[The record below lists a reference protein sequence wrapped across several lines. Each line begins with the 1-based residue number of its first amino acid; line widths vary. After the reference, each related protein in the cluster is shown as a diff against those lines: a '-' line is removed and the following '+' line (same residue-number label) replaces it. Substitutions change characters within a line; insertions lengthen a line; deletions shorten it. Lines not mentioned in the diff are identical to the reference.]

1 MHAPRTPS
9 IEPAANPN
17 VDEYLRQEGL
27 SDEEWKR
34 IYDLRYCTI
43 LVPFEEDA
51 DKGKSAED
59 QEDQVSDEDHIEYHQ
74 PSTPAAGARQR
85 SQLATPKT
93 PRHSSAVNQQ
103 AKTLERHRAL
113 LRPTGLLTP
122 AEKRA
127 QKSVIRDAVEKLS
140 VGISADQDNDDDDD
154 DVDLNDE
161 SKGFLT
167 DNDPLSTYLT
177 APRDQGCAS
186 DQSAP
191 ENSTAP
197 TMSALNDDDA
207 DVTDAETFHDALD
220 EYEDSETES
229 HLESGHTD
237 TFVSCGSSSTAGI
250 KRRRWELDSPPG
262 LLQQRQVG
270 SVKRVAIRT
279 STATTTAAT
288 LVRTAGTPAGLLR
301 PRTFTPTQTPR
312 RSSISS
318 EVSAVSTE
326 DFKQTALWTTQDW
339 RDLEKVYHELR
350 GNSMAE
356 SDTGKYATREPTL
369 LTTGLR
375 GSHRHSNPPYP
386 VHDGHGLRAGT
397 SRRGG
402 SSAAISE
409 FLERRRAD
417 RSQRQRTEDQ
427 NYQLK
432 SVFKHRLASGLK
444 TVGQLLPFWRD
455 VEQGNTDIK
464 EKVPVPLVPAGQAQ
478 AVIEAFE
485 TQDQES
491 DGSGTFSRA
500 GSTGRRGGTPVLS
513 THGQETVAEML
524 ARGHAVQSKSVSSQG
539 L

>member
-140 VGISADQDNDDDDD
+140 VGISADQDNDDNNDDDDDDDDD

-167 DNDPLSTYLT
+167 ANDPLSTYLT
-177 APRDQGCAS
+177 APREQGCAS

-197 TMSALNDDDA
+197 TMSALNDDDV

-279 STATTTAAT
+279 STATTT
-288 LVRTAGTPAGLLR
+288 TASL
-301 PRTFTPTQTPR
+301 
-312 RSSISS
+312 I
-318 EVSAVSTE
+318 
-326 DFKQTALWTTQDW
+326 
-339 RDLEKVYHELR
+339 
-350 GNSMAE
+350 
-356 SDTGKYATREPTL
+356 GKYATREPTL
-369 LTTGLR
+369 LSTGLR

-397 SRRGG
+397 SKRGG

-485 TQDQES
+485 TQGQES
-491 DGSGTFSRA
+491 DGSGTFSRT

-524 ARGHAVQSKSVSSQG
+524 ARGHAVQSKSVSSQD